1 MIPDQKY
8 LDLAEK
14 WKNGSITP
22 EEERV
27 FSEWYNAGQD
37 EEIIIPDTFAASEEA
52 HGARMFE
59 AIRQRRA
66 GLNRP
71 RAGRWVAAA
80 AVVLLVASGATLW
93 GISRRTDPLKPV
105 AKASEVIRPVGN
117 KAFLTLGDGSVVDL
131 DTARDGVLAE
141 NGKTKIDKQAAHL
154 VYDGEAQGPD
164 TVYNTLSTPKG
175 GIYMV
180 TLSDGSKVWLNA
192 SSALRYPTQFRGATR
207 EVELTGEAY
216 FEVAAAPSQPFK
228 VKVDGMTVDVLGTH
242 FDVMAY
248 GDEPSITTTL
258 LQGSVQIGMNDH
270 HLMLTPGQQSTVARA
285 TGQIAARGVDV
296 DEAIAWKNGV
306 FQFNSEDIQ
315 SVMRKVARWYDVDVR
330 YEGTV
335 GQHFTGSAP
344 RDADLATLLRRMELT
359 NEVKF
364 QVTGKTVTVTP

>member
-52 HGARMFE
+52 HGVRMLE

-66 GLNRP
+66 ALSRP
-71 RAGRWVAAA
+71 RMSRWVAAA
-80 AVVLLVASGATLW
+80 ALVFLVASAGAGW
-93 GISRRTDPLKPV
+93 WISHSPV
-105 AKASEVIRPVGN
+105 APKPIAKAGKEIRSAGN
-117 KAFLTLGDGSVVDL
+117 KAFLTLGDGSIIDL
-131 DTARDGVLAE
+131 DTARDGALAE

-154 VYDGEAQGPD
+154 VYGGEAGGPD
-164 TVYNTLSTPKG
+164 TVYNTLSTPRG

-192 SSALRYPTQFRGATR
+192 SSTLRYPTQFRGTTR
-207 EVELTGEAY
+207 DVELTGEAY

-258 LQGSVQIGMNDH
+258 LQGSVQIGINDH
-270 HLMLTPGQQSTVARA
+270 HVMLTPGQQSAVARA
-285 TGQIAARGVDV
+285 TGQIVAQGVDV

-315 SVMRKVARWYDVDVR
+315 SVMRKVARWYDVDVQ

-335 GQHFTGSAP
+335 SQHFTGSVL

-364 QVTGKTVTVTP
+364 RVTGKTVTVTP

>member
-71 RAGRWVAAA
+71 RVGRWVAAA

-93 GISRRTDPLKPV
+93 GISHRTDAQKPV

-154 VYDGEAQGPD
+154 VYGGEAQGPD

-335 GQHFTGSAP
+335 SQHFTGSVP
-344 RDADLATLLRRMELT
+344 RDADLETLLRRMELT

-364 QVTGKTVTVTP
+364 RVTGKTVTVTP

>member
-59 AIRQRRA
+59 AIRQQRA
-66 GLNRP
+66 ALNRP
-71 RAGRWVAAA
+71 RVGRWVAAA
-80 AVVLLVASGATLW
+80 AVVLVVASGATLW
-93 GISRRTDPLKPV
+93 GISHRTDAQKPV

-154 VYDGEAQGPD
+154 VYGGEAQGPD

-315 SVMRKVARWYDVDVR
+315 SVMRKVARWYDVDVQ
-330 YEGTV
+330 YDGTV
-335 GQHFTGSAP
+335 SQHFTGSVL

>member
-71 RAGRWVAAA
+71 RVGRWVAAA

-154 VYDGEAQGPD
+154 VYGGEAQGPD

-296 DEAIAWKNGV
+296 DEAVAWKNGV